1 MTTQPIWCRKRKRI
15 TKQKDSE
22 DSGSEFSLSDEA
34 VANDRSEQAPSD
46 NSAEFET
53 DSELSDD
60 PLGEYDDA
68 DDDMYEQRRHKY
80 TRGQQL
86 MQHLF
91 LSQSGRDK
99 TASVFRLS
107 FDFVPPCAVSD
118 APILKYGNMH
128 MAFWCCVAGSVL

>member
-1 MTTQPIWCRKRKRI
+1 MTTQPVCCRKRKRI
-15 TKQKDSE
+15 TKHKDSE

-34 VANDRSEQAPSD
+34 AVDDGSEDAPSD

-86 MQHLF
+86 MQHCIYRQF
-91 LSQSGRDK
+91 Q
-99 TASVFRLS
+99 AESVSRHS
-107 FDFVPPCAVSD
+107 PDFEP
-118 APILKYGNMH
+118 L
-128 MAFWCCVAGSVL
+128 VL

>member
-1 MTTQPIWCRKRKRI
+1 MQH
-15 TKQKDSE
+15 KDFD

-34 VANDRSEQAPSD
+34 AADNASEQAPSD
-46 NSAEFET
+46 NSAEFDT

-86 MQHLF
+86 MQRCLF
-91 LSQSGRDK
+91 LTQGRVP
-99 TASVFRLS
+99 AAFVFRHS
-107 FDFVPPCAVSD
+107 SDFEP
-118 APILKYGNMH
+118 L
-128 MAFWCCVAGSVL
+128 VL

>member
-1 MTTQPIWCRKRKRI
+1 MTTQPVCCRKRKRI
-15 TKQKDSE
+15 TKHKDSE

-34 VANDRSEQAPSD
+34 AADDGSEHAPSD

-86 MQHLF
+86 MQHCIYR
-91 LSQSGRDK
+91 QIQ
-99 TASVFRLS
+99 AESVSRHS
-107 FDFVPPCAVSD
+107 SDFEP
-118 APILKYGNMH
+118 L
-128 MAFWCCVAGSVL
+128 VL

>member
-1 MTTQPIWCRKRKRI
+1 MTTQPVCCRKRKRI
-15 TKQKDSE
+15 TKHKDSE

-34 VANDRSEQAPSD
+34 AADDGSEHAPSD

-86 MQHLF
+86 MQHCLY
-91 LSQSGRDK
+91 LIQGRVQA
-99 TASVFRLS
+99 ASVFRHS
-107 FDFVPPCAVSD
+107 SDFEP
-118 APILKYGNMH
+118 LM
-128 MAFWCCVAGSVL
+128 L